1 MVFTQVTQLHFLS
14 YRYDEMVVGSLVTSC
29 ALPVRQNRGKHHYL
43 FEKIIRKKLT
53 GILSLERLRFNF
65 FSCGPVLSDKQFIYL
80 FLQFMVCTHVK
91 TKHVIIGN

>member
-43 FEKIIRKKLT
+43 FEKIIRKKLK
-53 GILSLERLRFNF
+53 GILSLERLRCDF
-65 FSCGPVLSDKQFIYL
+65 FFRACLKRQTIYL
-80 FLQFMVCTHVK
+80 SLLAVFGLYLC
-91 TKHVIIGN
+91 

>member
-14 YRYDEMVVGSLVTSC
+14 YRYDEMVVGSLVSSC

-43 FEKIIRKKLT
+43 FEKIIRKKFK
-53 GILSLERLRFNF
+53 GILFFFLRA
-65 FSCGPVLSDKQFIYL
+65 CLTRQTIYL
-80 FLQFMVCTHVK
+80 SLLVVFGLYLCK

>member
-14 YRYDEMVVGSLVTSC
+14 YRYDEMVVGPLVTSC

-43 FEKIIRKKLT
+43 FEKIIRKKLK
-53 GILSLERLRFNF
+53 GILSLERLLCDF
-65 FSCGPVLSDKQFIYL
+65 FCGPVLSDKQFIYL
-80 FLQFMVCTHVK
+80 FLQFLVCTYVK

>member
-53 GILSLERLRFNF
+53 GILSLERLRCNF
-65 FSCGPVLSDKQFIYL
+65 FSQLRACLKRQTIYL
-80 FLQFMVCTHVK
+80 SLLAVYGLYLC
-91 TKHVIIGN
+91 

>member
-43 FEKIIRKKLT
+43 FEKIIRKKLK
-53 GILSLERLRFNF
+53 GILSLERLRCDF
-65 FSCGPVLSDKQFIYL
+65 VLRACLKRQTIYL
-80 FLQFMVCTHVK
+80 SLLAVFGLYLC
-91 TKHVIIGN
+91 